1 MVSAVLVCRLG
12 PAAVSTTTLAAA
24 SALASPTVRVDSELD
39 ALLERMTAVQ
49 APHTEAAFEL
59 LAVCSEAGVALLRS
73 CATGQVAFVR
83 SPTTSEAAN
92 VVSGFALERNADA
105 FERADERRR
114 QMRASADSAI
124 VGLGDWPLAQSD
136 ESAALHVSVDA
147 LGATLVQCAAGSVA
161 FVRLLVDEAART
173 LRATSRC
180 DVPGAAFVRFGSA
193 RGTAL
198 LRDVS
203 DSVLLYLLPSC
214 TSTTLLHRVVL
225 YDGTAAAERLC
236 TLNGWPLEALH
247 EQALELGL
255 RHRQLDVFTPTLR
268 AMSAEQQERV
278 AVPLALKYLA
288 DTGRTRADP
297 EFALRLVSE
306 TMQVL
311 SVRINALLAAGDTL
325 GSDRVAALAAALRT
339 LRKAQREA
347 LQIAADLSRV
357 GSTAAAGAASAAP
370 VLGGDGTRA
379 DGARAAAIAAA
390 MRLLDGTP
398 VAAQTAADS
407 DSTSFR
413 VAMARQRQPGR
424 SAWPAVVADVCRAA
438 FDAFVAGDDARAVSL
453 LNRLG
458 VDVPE
463 HAAALAMY
471 VPHAGL
477 RDRLLALAGRV
488 AWTSDERAALAWLA
502 EVHALGQTAQV
513 VDSEF
518 AGLYSALAGQR
529 RAIRAP
535 GAAPRHGAV
544 QSDARSLGGRVGLS
558 AAWLA
563 YESTASDRGRVL
575 LDAGVLASPLIS
587 ALSRVEFARDRLRLD
602 ELASLLGQA
611 MAGDALL
618 ETAASLDLVSW
629 SAGER
634 HDAAGA
640 ALRLLPVVQQF
651 ASAALVAAHRQL
663 FVPRAMAGDALDAAM
678 RLLAQAGALFR
689 RDGVDLGPRR
699 SEFHAHVLSTLL
711 SSGSSAGALLYAAAH
726 ELHDAAA
733 FDFADRALADHWRFV
748 SATARIVDDSSA
760 LGDFAVAN
768 ARLLSSECDVAP
780 LVAALLQR
788 RSLLAS
794 LAVAD
799 LATAAS
805 ESEEVLSVLQTSL
818 AAFPTLA
825 LAWRTATAAP
835 LPPTLTSARGDLTFA
850 SLVPALARS
859 PHVRAHVDAPDVAM
873 SLGAGLAAG
882 ALSRTLRS
890 RLRATYES
898 TDGERRA
905 SAALARYAAFRALS
919 DDVVVGAALA
929 FTDWLCGADA
939 AHLLRVDVV
948 AARRIVEWRD
958 RSDSEQ
964 DPRRVAHLFLQFGG
978 PLAPSDDL
986 GDLSKPTSPVFRAL
1000 RLLED
1005 ATLALT
1011 LSPAA
1016 VAARGSGAQSLW
1028 SLVTSFCHVHALP
1041 LSTGH
1046 LCELAQANDWVGLLY
1061 EAQTQHFP
1069 LWQVRDIVR
1078 RHVTSHAVRAHIL
1091 SALREPT
1098 RVDAGD
1104 ATIASEHAS
1113 GDNHNDDG
1121 DGDDDDASEDD
1132 DNDHR
1137 LINARSASTR
1147 DALEGDHVVFDA
1159 VLAALDADGNKGES
1173 LLAQALQTSSTTLAV
1188 LASCFPDDV
1197 RVLDCIVVFLFAA
1210 QSKILAAQL
1219 DRIEIPSSVAQLE
1232 QCVTALL
1239 CADDSGAGAD
1249 AVHDALALFR
1259 PQCPLQRY
1267 VQFHRAM
1274 RVARLDVAQPALA
1287 AFAGALAAPALSEVS
1302 DSAAALDQLCEW
1314 HVRAAR
1320 SAALALLASLGSDGE
1335 RADALQLLAGSGLAP
1350 VFATLRDAVA
1360 IVRECRV
1367 AVPWSEVSSAAPD
1380 VAVKRVA
1387 SAREL
1392 PAARKLAR
1400 CFGLHALADRIACR
1414 EADRL
1419 LRSLQTKR
1427 AALSCIV
1434 VSNAACVESSLPAT
1448 PVRAGSAVQQLMPFM
1463 SISKAESH
1471 LLSPSTAQVFS
1482 PRAPTQGSG
1491 VELLDS
1497 AVATVGGG
1505 VAWQWQRCS
1514 QLLLACECAASV
1526 AGDWFLE
1533 KVTPHTSRSEQL
1545 WLLREALAWFKGERG
1560 DSNRQAAQKPRQLV
1574 SQLEIR
1580 VMFLADDLSGDAAAA
1595 DSIEQQQQQHVSLAG
1610 STRAPRALS
1619 AVVGRLL
1626 QRGDVSQAR
1635 ALCRQYQCES
1645 VDVQLVE
1652 LARRYALG
1660 TPAAIV
1666 AASFPP
1672 AAQALVDAHNG
1683 RAALLGAMPLDAPSS
1698 LSSGSGGGGGGSGAA
1713 ARASDETCTVVDP
1726 SVDAQRSIVITILGQ
1741 GCSSPGARMACAQA
1755 RARCDVARALNSPS
1769 EAIAAR
1775 DPLDVLSVLVRG
1787 GRAHLALAE
1796 AWVACHSLDAE
1807 RTAQLLARAF
1817 VGAQRQFHPRA
1828 PSRAAAASPEPVAA
1842 APAAALDDS
1851 VTSPRKPAGGKMASV
1866 RRALFGRRSADSES
1880 GGAAKGAAALPAPE
1894 LAGADDVGARARDA
1908 SAVEDA
1914 AREPRHRA
1922 ALDAEVDVR
1931 GAGIERNWTTEE
1943 FAMFARLCTDPAIL
1957 GRLLEAELSRF
1968 SEPNAEVDSSDVGDD
1983 AAQAATQAALAAQV
1997 GGADRQLSYACESE
2011 LLVAAYR
2018 CFDIAGD
2025 AEAAASLLARMRE
2038 RAPLFARAGEHR
2050 LLVRL
2055 YTGARAYAQM
2065 RWLLD
2070 LLVRFDR
2077 FELVLGKRV
2086 AVEADRE
2093 RLCAS
2098 LDSYLK
2104 QQLGRVRG
2112 ASEIAAIER
2121 LQHML
2126 YLRFSMWR
2134 SIGRAL
2140 EARAEALI
2148 SDVCD
2153 SVTPVASSS
2162 LTSSSGGGDDD
2173 ASEQRRRARRS
2184 GASEPANDIVL
2195 GVFGASNEQRLLG
2208 AMRTLLDAADHFARA
2223 NFPGSA
2229 RRCVAR
2235 VVLIGAQLREP
2246 STRLL
2251 GLSIADARRLMMH
2264 HGAFDATL
2272 AVARGYALDDSAS
2285 WVRTTYQQVVVRG
2298 NMPFVS
2304 RMILRGMRPRVL
2316 AGDVVAMYRSELSV
2330 GQAAGGSSGKAKEA
2344 TTAIASASRRGN
2356 MQAFLRAAL
2365 DDAVALHDFCELLGF
2380 TEMKEYVS
2388 QSRALQFLRPP
2399 GGATPQQHEQ
2409 QQQQPPALQ
2418 ESD

>member
-1 MVSAVLVCRLG
+1 M
-12 PAAVSTTTLAAA
+12 
-24 SALASPTVRVDSELD
+24 RVDSELD

-49 APHTEAAFEL
+49 APRTEAAYEL
-59 LAVCSEAGVALLRS
+59 LATCSEAGVALLRS
-73 CATGQVAFVR
+73 CATGQAAFVR
-83 SPTTSEAAN
+83 SPTTSEAAV

-114 QMRASADSAI
+114 QLLASADSAI

-136 ESAALHVSVDA
+136 ERAALHVSVDA

-173 LRATSRC
+173 LHATSRC
-180 DVPGAAFVRFGSA
+180 DVPGAEFVRFGSA

-203 DSVLLYLLPSC
+203 DSVLLYVLPTC

-255 RHRQLDVFTPTLR
+255 RHRQLDIFTPTLR

-357 GSTAAAGAASAAP
+357 GSTAAAAAATAAP
-370 VLGGDGTRA
+370 VRGGDGTRA
-379 DGARAAAIAAA
+379 DGARAAAVAAA

-477 RDRLLALAGRV
+477 RDRLLALAGKV

-529 RAIRAP
+529 RPIRAP
-535 GAAPRHGAV
+535 GAAPRHGVV

-640 ALRLLPVVQQF
+640 TLRLLPVVQQF
-651 ASAALVAAHRQL
+651 ASATLVAAHRQL

-748 SATARIVDDSSA
+748 SATARIIDDSSA

-780 LVAALLQR
+780 LVAALSQR

-805 ESEEVLSVLQTSL
+805 ERAAVLSALQTSL

-825 LAWRTATAAP
+825 LAWRTATETP
-835 LPPTLTSARGDLTFA
+835 LPSTLTSARGDLTFA
-850 SLVPALARS
+850 SLIPALARS

-958 RSDSEQ
+958 RSDSDQ

-986 GDLSKPTSPVFRAL
+986 GDPSKPTSPVFRAL

-1104 ATIASEHAS
+1104 DTIASKDAS
-1113 GDNHNDDG
+1113 GDNDDNNDD
-1121 DGDDDDASEDD
+1121 DDDDANEDD
-1132 DNDHR
+1132 DNDHK
-1137 LINARSASTR
+1137 LINARSASAR
-1147 DALEGDHVVFDA
+1147 DALEGDHVVFNA

-1197 RVLDCIVVFLFAA
+1197 RVLDCVVVFLFAA

-1239 CADDSGAGAD
+1239 CADDNGAGAD

-1287 AFAGALAAPALSEVS
+1287 AFAGALVAAPALSEAS
-1302 DSAAALDQLCEW
+1302 DSAAALDRLCEW
-1314 HVRAAR
+1314 QVRAAR
-1320 SAALALLASLGSDGE
+1320 SAALALLASLGSDAE
-1335 RADALQLLAGSGLAP
+1335 RADALQLLAGAGLAP

-1367 AVPWSEVSSAAPD
+1367 AVPWTELSSAAPD

-1434 VSNAACVESSLPAT
+1434 VSNAACVVESSLPAT
-1448 PVRAGSAVQQLMPFM
+1448 PVRGGSAVQQLMPFM

-1505 VAWQWQRCS
+1505 MAWQWQRCS

-1595 DSIEQQQQQHVSLAG
+1595 DSFEQQQQQQHASLAG

-1635 ALCRQYQCES
+1635 ALCRQYQYES

-1672 AAQALVDAHNG
+1672 AAQALVDAHNA
-1683 RAALLGAMPLDAPSS
+1683 RAALLGAMPLDAPPPSLSS
-1698 LSSGSGGGGGGSGAA
+1698 SSGSGGGGAGSAASGAA

-1741 GCSSPGARMACAQA
+1741 GCSSAGARMACAQA

-1828 PSRAAAASPEPVAA
+1828 PSRAAAAASPEPVAA

-1880 GGAAKGAAALPAPE
+1880 GGAAKGGGAALAAPE

-1908 SAVEDA
+1908 GAVEDA
-1914 AREPRHRA
+1914 ARDARHRA
-1922 ALDAEVDVR
+1922 ALEAEVDLP

-1943 FAMFARLCTDPAIL
+1943 FAMFARLCTDPSIL

-2153 SVTPVASSS
+2153 SVTPAASSS
-2162 LTSSSGGGDDD
+2162 LTSSSGGDDD
-2173 ASEQRRRARRS
+2173 ASEQQRRRARRS

-2285 WVRTTYQQVVVRG
+2285 WVRTAYQQVVVRG

-2316 AGDVVAMYRSELSV
+2316 ASDVVAMYRSELSV
-2330 GQAAGGSSGKAKEA
+2330 GQAAGSSSGKSKEA

-2399 GGATPQQHEQ
+2399 GGAT
-2409 QQQQPPALQ
+2409 QQQQPPPPLQ
-2418 ESD
+2418 END